1 VSFVGC
7 RAEQKIYDVIATLIT
22 GFLRDALI
30 DGAQPLRKVPRGL
43 PIEFGLRGLCFPG
56 EVSDLQQER
65 ANECGR
71 RDPNPLTRGPGHRTG
86 LPTSV
91 IAPTQT
97 SGGIRFRT
105 AFRGGAD
112 TKCARMR
119 GRLLYEYTP

>member
-1 VSFVGC
+1 MARSHSARFRVGFQSSSAC
-7 RAEQKIYDVIATLIT
+7 EDYAFQAK
-22 GFLRDALI
+22 
-30 DGAQPLRKVPRGL
+30 
-43 PIEFGLRGLCFPG
+43 
-56 EVSDLQQER
+56 VSDLQQER
-65 ANECGR
+65 GNECGR
-71 RDPNPLTRGPGHRTG
+71 RDRNPLTREPGHRTG

-91 IAPTQT
+91 IGPTRI